1 MKLFNRLSI
10 QTILHTVIAT
20 VLIFGYV
27 TITKGQTLEL
37 RRPFERFETGKI
49 HIGGDLLGPVRS
61 QLDSS
66 ARINIAL
73 PNALADFNG
82 IVSIDVWQFRAGLR
96 VSSFTKGLSPFIFW
110 NPVIDSVFG
119 GDGSRWGGTLGWE
132 NIFTQNDDY
141 DPRKI
146 LQPDNSIYDPR
157 NSFSLMVSYWFG
169 SDMTDQEKAD
179 LLRKAYPVVADSLDM
194 LDQKNNTLGS
204 FDNWVNMLSKA
215 DTNYM
220 GRGVV
225 DTNNYRTP
233 PYDTNTYVRG
243 PMPVGIMEPEKVY
256 YTDRN
261 GFSALVGLGTG
272 KYAGSGPI
280 SKFLNFVKVETDS
293 TDLKKFGINP
303 MAAIRYRYNHFIG
316 QIHDAGEDLNAG
328 ILYSGLRDFDFEAGA
343 KYLEHLFPKKS
354 DGSGTREGINQPEFF
369 LGIKFAPPFTD
380 TYTLYEIGDKL
391 FSADADTDG
400 DGLTDVAEMRV
411 TGTDPRN
418 PDTDGDGVPDG
429 LEVLRYRSNPLNPD
443 TDGDGLTDGQA
454 LLSRGCPTDP
464 LRPDTDGDGMNDGEE
479 VLGRPTVPGERGK

>member
-1 MKLFNRLSI
+1 MKKINKYQFLSLLLSI
-10 QTILHTVIAT
+10 GIY
-20 VLIFGYV
+20 LIGCF
-27 TITKGQTLEL
+27 TTAKAQTLEL

-66 ARINIAL
+66 ARVNIAL

-82 IVSIDVWQFRAGLR
+82 IVSVDVWQFRAGLR
-96 VSSFTKGLSPFIFW
+96 IGSFTKGLAPFIYW

-146 LQPDNSIYDPR
+146 LQPDNSIYDPK
-157 NSFSLMVSYWFG
+157 NSFSLMISYWFG
-169 SDMTDQEKAD
+169 SEMTDEERAE
-179 LLRKAYPVVADSLDM
+179 LLRKAYPVVADSLDA
-194 LDQKNNTLGS
+194 LDQANNSAGS
-204 FDNWVNMLSKA
+204 FDKWVTMLSQA

-220 GRGVV
+220 GRGYV

-261 GFSALVGLGTG
+261 GFSALVGAGTG

-280 SKFLNFVKVETDS
+280 SKLFNFVPNNTDS
-293 TDLKKFGINP
+293 NDLKSFGINP
-303 MAAIRYRYNHFIG
+303 MAALRYRYNDFIG
-316 QIHDAGEDLNAG
+316 QIDVAGEDLNAG
-328 ILYSGLRDFDFEAGA
+328 LLYRGLRDFDFEAGA
-343 KYLEHLFPKKS
+343 KYIEHILPKNF
-354 DGSGTREGINQPEFF
+354 SGAKREGINLPEFF
-369 LGIKFAPPFTD
+369 LGVRFAPPFTD

-400 DGLTDVAEMRV
+400 DGLTDVAEAKV

-429 LEVLRYRSNPLNPD
+429 LEVLRYRSNPMNPD
-443 TDGDGLTDGQA
+443 TDGDGLTDGQE

-464 LRPDTDGDGMNDGEE
+464 LRPDTDGDGMSDGEE
-479 VLGRPTVPGERGK
+479 VLGKPTVPGERGK